1 MLRQATFAVCA
12 AALVFASAVCV
23 RAADLAKPVVLTA
36 QSIQTLPD
44 STMLTIN
51 GKSYTM
57 AALRAAHA
65 ARLERFSRAAALG
78 QSFHI
83 VPRMSLPAIGDRA
96 STSGPKAV
104 GLLPNLL
111 GVSGEPLPNDLKQF
125 CATAAATAC
134 LYVPSI
140 VVGGGNTGNHSDV
153 YFAEVDPLV
162 IDSNACTADGGRF
175 NNVVPASCSFFYPAQ
190 FLGNFTPSTAAGDPV
205 TFTANCPSPAQD
217 TTDPHGAIKLTMPTT
232 VLPATTVACTVI
244 ATQ

>member
-1 MLRQATFAVCA
+1 MLRRATFAVCS
-12 AALVFASAVCV
+12 AALVFVAAVPV
-23 RAADLAKPVVLTA
+23 QAADLVKPVVLNA
-36 QSIQTLPD
+36 QNVQTLPD
-44 STMLTIN
+44 STMLTVN
-51 GKSYTM
+51 GKSYSLAT
-57 AALRAAHA
+57 LRAAHN

-83 VPRMSLPAIGDRA
+83 FVRGG

-111 GVSGEPLPNDLKQF
+111 GVPGELTPNDLKQF

-140 VVGGGNTGNHSDV
+140 VVGGGNTGSGGVV

-162 IDSNACTADGGRF
+162 VESSSCTSDGGRF
-175 NNVVPASCSFFYPAQ
+175 NADPPSCSFFYPAQ
-190 FLGNFTPSTAAGDPV
+190 FLGNFTPSTAAGAPV
-205 TFTANCPSPAQD
+205 TFTASCPSPAQD
-217 TTDPHGAIKLTMPTT
+217 TTDPHGAIKLTMPTN
-232 VLPATTVACTVI
+232 VLPATTIACTVI